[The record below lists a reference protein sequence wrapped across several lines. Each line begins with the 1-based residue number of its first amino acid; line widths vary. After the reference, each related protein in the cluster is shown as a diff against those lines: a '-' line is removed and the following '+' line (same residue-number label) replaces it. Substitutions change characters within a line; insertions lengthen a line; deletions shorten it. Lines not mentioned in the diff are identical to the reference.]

1 MGFDNLGVMLYG
13 FFYIFDGEIG
23 IVIWEIILG
32 FCFVKGLSFDIVEVF
47 DDDLQLYVEVM
58 CLFDCRQ
65 VEEEKFVY
73 WRQYEMLVDGEVKL
87 DKEEIEFDV
96 WEVVWCVCLVDMF
109 VEMMSEFV
117 VYMLIFEGVD

>member
-47 DDDLQLYVEVM
+47 DDDL
-58 CLFDCRQ
+58 
-65 VEEEKFVY
+65 
-73 WRQYEMLVDGEVKL
+73 
-87 DKEEIEFDV
+87 
-96 WEVVWCVCLVDMF
+96 
-109 VEMMSEFV
+109 
-117 VYMLIFEGVD
+117 

>member
-1 MGFDNLGVMLYG
+1 
-13 FFYIFDGEIG
+13 
-23 IVIWEIILG
+23 
-32 FCFVKGLSFDIVEVF
+32 
-47 DDDLQLYVEVM
+47 
-58 CLFDCRQ
+58 
-65 VEEEKFVY
+65 
-73 WRQYEMLVDGEVKL
+73 MLVDGEVKL